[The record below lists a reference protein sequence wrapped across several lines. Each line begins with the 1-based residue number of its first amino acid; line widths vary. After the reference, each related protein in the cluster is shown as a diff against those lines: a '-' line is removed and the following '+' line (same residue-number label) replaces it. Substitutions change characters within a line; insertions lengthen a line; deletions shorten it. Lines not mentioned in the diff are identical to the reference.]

1 MENNLLTESIIG
13 SAIDV
18 HKQLGPGMLESVYEN
33 CLMYELKQKGLTVE
47 NQVPVPLIYKDIHLD
62 CGFRLDLLVNNTVI
76 IEIKSIDKL
85 LPVHTS
91 QVLTYMRFAEKK
103 IGLLMNFNVNRF
115 MEGFHR
121 YVL

>member
-1 MENNLLTESIIG
+1 MDNNLLTESIIG
-13 SAIDV
+13 CAIDV
-18 HKQLGPGMLESVYEN
+18 HKQLGPGLLESVYEN

-47 NQVPVPLIYKDIHLD
+47 NQVAVPLVYKEIHLD
-62 CGFRLDLLVNNTVI
+62 CGYRLDLLVNDTVI
-76 IEIKSIDKL
+76 IEIKSIDSL

-103 IGLLMNFNVNRF
+103 IGLLMNFNVKRF
-115 MEGFHR
+115 MDGFHR

>member
-1 MENNLLTESIIG
+1 MENNLLTEIIIG
-13 SAIDV
+13 CAIEV

-33 CLMYELKQKGLTVE
+33 CLLYELKQKGLTVE
-47 NQVPVPLIYKDIHLD
+47 RQVHIPLIYKDIHLV

-76 IEIKSIDKL
+76 IEIKSIDNL

-91 QVLTYMRFAEKK
+91 QVLTYMRFAAKR

-115 MEGFHR
+115 MDGFHR

>member
-1 MENNLLTESIIG
+1 MDNNLLTESIIG
-13 SAIDV
+13 CAIDV
-18 HKQLGPGMLESVYEN
+18 HKQLGPGLLESVYEN

-47 NQVPVPLIYKDIHLD
+47 NQVAVPLVYKDIHLD
-62 CGFRLDLLVNNTVI
+62 CGYRLDLLVNDTVI
-76 IEIKSIDKL
+76 IEIKSIDSL

-103 IGLLMNFNVNRF
+103 IGLLMNFNVKRF
-115 MEGFHR
+115 MDGFHR